1 MVIEIG
7 LVFTAKVRIK
17 HDDSSTASDSS
28 PCRNRGHKHPE
39 LYYEERW
46 IERRTR
52 RKGNLKKLTR
62 RDSRSFS
69 EEETRLKTSSK
80 KDERRARSE
89 SAR

>member
-1 MVIEIG
+1 MI

-17 HDDSSTASDSS
+17 QDESSTASDSS
-28 PCRNRGHKHPE
+28 PCRRVRGHKHPE

-52 RKGNLKKLTR
+52 RKGNLKKVTR

-69 EEETRLKTSSK
+69 EEEVRLSKISSK
-80 KDERRARSE
+80 KNDRRARSE